1 MVPQRNMTHH
11 IQCERMLPLPLSG
24 KVQSFFS
31 SKQDKDVFKW
41 VNRTVLPVIL
51 KDDGTA
57 RSVIR
62 PMGGHRVDLIV
73 AGAAVPSSVL
83 LCLQQNEQLAQPP
96 PPTHQGPSV
105 KTSRPLNGLD
115 VSPYCP
121 AFCPVTA
128 HSVIKMTGLMTGCPP
143 VALITARQCPCCPVV
158 F

>member
-73 AGAAVPSSVL
+73 AGAAVKVCDKSAAGFRRFCDL
-83 LCLQQNEQLAQPP
+83 LTTEN
-96 PPTHQGPSV
+96 
-105 KTSRPLNGLD
+105 D
-115 VSPYCP
+115 VISEKE
-121 AFCPVTA
+121 T
-128 HSVIKMTGLMTGCPP
+128 
-143 VALITARQCPCCPVV
+143 
-158 F
+158 